1 MNIEIKTALKLLN
14 LIKFQNNCCHDIAF
28 SYMDTKMPHMITAWN
43 CFNITDI
50 HTNCQDTEC
59 NCYSKNCLFLK

>member
-43 CFNITDI
+43 CFNIKLPRYRM
-50 HTNCQDTEC
+50 Q
-59 NCYSKNCLFLK
+59 LLQ